1 MSDNTPAALDHAVLP
16 GVALGYSPVIDRQ
29 HGIAG
34 TRLTLVPLRPDAR
47 VDHAEL
53 LAALSATFPKGGAV
67 VSPQGEALLGAL
79 LAQPPAEATTIEV
92 PAFIAADA
100 AHADTI
106 AALKGAGHKG
116 LLKGLPSAP
125 LPAGVAAVFKQV
137 VLEPGQSAPA
147 GTELV
152 CAGIHGADA
161 IDAAFKAGAHAVI
174 GWPMDG
180 PYDAQPGTKTE
191 IAADL
196 QVIMELMARVDEGED
211 VERLEQTLK
220 RDPSLAFK
228 LLRYMNSAAFGL
240 PVEVSSFRHAI
251 MLLGYARLK
260 RWLALLLTTASK
272 DHSMR
277 PIMFGAVR
285 RGLLMEELAQGMEER
300 ELRDEMFICG
310 LFSLLD
316 HMLKQ
321 PFEKLLQS
329 IPVPERVR
337 QALVEET
344 GPFLPYL
351 QLVQAIEAE
360 SVFDYRDRADALM
373 IGAGEINACVLR
385 ALHKATQLE

>member
-1 MSDNTPAALDHAVLP
+1 MSDNIPAALDHAILP
-16 GVALGYSPVIDRQ
+16 GVALGYAPVIDRQ
-29 HGIAG
+29 HAIAG
-34 TRLTLVPLRPDAR
+34 TRLTLVPLRADAR
-47 VDHAEL
+47 IDHAEL
-53 LAALSATFPKGGAV
+53 LAALSAAFPQGGTV
-67 VSPQGEALLGAL
+67 LSPQGEALLTAL
-79 LAQPPAEATTIEV
+79 LQQPPAEPSQIEV
-92 PAFIAADA
+92 PAFIASDP
-100 AHADTI
+100 AHADAI

-116 LLKGLPSAP
+116 LLKGLPSTALAAP
-125 LPAGVAAVFKQV
+125 VAAAFKQI
-137 VLEPGQSAPA
+137 VLEPGQSAPT

-152 CAGIHGADA
+152 CAGIRGADA
-161 IDAAFKAGAHAVI
+161 VDAAFAAGATAVI

-180 PYDAQPGTKTE
+180 PYEPAPGAKIE

-196 QVIMELMARVDEGED
+196 QVIMELMTRVDEGED

-260 RWLALLLTTASK
+260 RWLALLLTTAST
-272 DHSMR
+272 DHNMR
-277 PIMFGAVR
+277 PIMHGALR
-285 RGLLMEELAQGMEER
+285 RGLLMEELARGMEER
-300 ELRDEMFICG
+300 EMRDEMFICG

-316 HMLKQ
+316 HMLKA

-337 QALVEET
+337 QALVDES

-351 QLVQAIEAE
+351 QLVQAIESE
-360 SVFDYRDRADALM
+360 SVFDYRERAEALM